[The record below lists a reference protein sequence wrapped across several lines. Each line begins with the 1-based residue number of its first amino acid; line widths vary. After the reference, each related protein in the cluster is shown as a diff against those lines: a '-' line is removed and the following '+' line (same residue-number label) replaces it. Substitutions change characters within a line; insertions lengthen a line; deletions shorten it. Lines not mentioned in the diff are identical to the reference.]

1 MATLMIEIPEDVV
14 DVLRVPEGEALAR
27 MRLELALRLYE
38 KELLSLGKA
47 RELAQ
52 MSYWDFG
59 ELLAREGILRHY
71 DVKELTDDL
80 ATLERL
86 A

>member
-1 MATLMIEIPEDVV
+1 MATLMIEIPEEVV

-38 KELLSLGKA
+38 KELLSFGKA
-47 RELAQ
+47 RELAH
-52 MSYWDFG
+52 MDYWNFS

-71 DVKELTDDL
+71 DAKELADDL